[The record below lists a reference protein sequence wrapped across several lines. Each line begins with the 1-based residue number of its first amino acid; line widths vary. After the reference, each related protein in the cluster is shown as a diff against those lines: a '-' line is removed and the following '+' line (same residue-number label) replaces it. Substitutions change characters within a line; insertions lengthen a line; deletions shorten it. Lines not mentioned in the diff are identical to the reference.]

1 MTWRR
6 GPYAASPG
14 STGARARN
22 LASRRHIALLV
33 VGIVALAFNL
43 RAAITSLPPVF
54 PELSASLRLSSAAL
68 AVLASVP
75 VLCFG
80 AFSAVAAP
88 LSRRFGEERVLE
100 AALALLAAGLLLR
113 GALPGVM
120 LFPGT
125 VLACAAI
132 APMNVLLPSLVK
144 RRNPD
149 RAGLLIGIYLLSLSA
164 GSILSSLIAVPVYR
178 ASGGSVRLTLGLWAL
193 PAIAAAVAWLP
204 QRKYRTMPPGPAD
217 APLDAAPLDAA
228 PLDAAPLDAAPLDAA
243 PLDAAPLDAAPLG
256 GGSQPGRAGQ
266 LRVYRYALAWQVT
279 VFLGLQSLTFYAT
292 LSWLPTMFRDRGAT
306 AVHAGTLLALMN
318 LGGAVT
324 ALVIPVLA
332 HRVPS
337 QRGLMVAAIAASAAG
352 LAGVWFAPLA
362 QSTAWILVLG
372 LGQGAAL
379 SLAIYFTLARSP
391 DPLVAASLSAF
402 AQGTGYLVA
411 TAGPLAVGFL
421 HTATG
426 SWTVPVAALL
436 AVLGG
441 ELVAGWQAAR
451 AGTLPGPS
459 PGQPGKQPVRP

>member
-243 PLDAAPLDAAPLG
+243 PLG

-292 LSWLPTMFRDRGAT
+292 LSWLPTMFRDRRAT

-332 HRVPS
+332 HRAPS

-352 LAGVWFAPLA
+352 LAGVWFAALA

>member
-243 PLDAAPLDAAPLG
+243 PLG

>member
-1 MTWRR
+1 VTWRR

-243 PLDAAPLDAAPLG
+243 PLG

>member
-1 MTWRR
+1 VTWRR

-80 AFSAVAAP
+80 VFSAVAAP

>member
-1 MTWRR
+1 VTGRR
-6 GPYAASPG
+6 GPYAASSG
-14 STGARARN
+14 STGARARI
-22 LASRRHIALLV
+22 LRVGRPTALLV

-80 AFSAVAAP
+80 VFSAVAAP

-204 QRKYRTMPPGPAD
+204 QRKYRTMPPG
-217 APLDAAPLDAA
+217 
-228 PLDAAPLDAAPLDAA
+228 
-243 PLDAAPLDAAPLG
+243 
-256 GGSQPGRAGQ
+256 
-266 LRVYRYALAWQVT
+266 
-279 VFLGLQSLTFYAT
+279 QSLTFYAT

-332 HRVPS
+332 HRAPS

-379 SLAIYFTLARSP
+379 SLAIYFTMARSP

-451 AGTLPGPS
+451 ARTLPGPS